1 MCERGW
7 TPFGPQAGLKF
18 PSHSGDKRKD
28 VVDAQ
33 SKTQRREKNIVMA
46 RIEAS
51 VVVDRPVEDVWKFIS
66 DLSNNGP
73 KWNPGVLEVK
83 QTSAGP
89 LGVGTTLRRSGSTR
103 PYLATSRVTEY
114 EPGQKITLEVTSPQ
128 TIRGTIE
135 SLGLENIEGKTKLN
149 SVWELKINGFYRL
162 IGPFQVGNVRKFN
175 EARISNVKHIL
186 ESEAR
191 S

>member
-1 MCERGW
+1 
-7 TPFGPQAGLKF
+7 
-18 PSHSGDKRKD
+18 
-28 VVDAQ
+28 
-33 SKTQRREKNIVMA
+33 MA
-46 RIEAS
+46 EFEAS
-51 VVVDRPVEDVWKFIS
+51 VVIDCPVEEVWKFIS
-66 DLSNNGP
+66 DWSNAP
-73 KWNPGVLEVK
+73 KWMPGALEVK

-89 LGVGTTLRRSGSTR
+89 LGVGTTLQSRWSSRLMAHT
-103 PYLATSRVTEY
+103 ASRVSEY
-114 EPGQKITLEVTSPQ
+114 EPGRKITFWDTSPQ
-128 TIRGTIE
+128 WMRGSTQ
-135 SLGLENIEGKTKLN
+135 SLGLENIEGKTRLN